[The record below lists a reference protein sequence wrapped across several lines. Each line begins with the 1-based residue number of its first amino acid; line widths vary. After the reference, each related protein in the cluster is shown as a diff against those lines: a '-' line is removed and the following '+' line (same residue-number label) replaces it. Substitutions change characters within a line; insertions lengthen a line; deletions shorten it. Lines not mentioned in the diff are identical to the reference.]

1 MAGDLLIIDM
11 PFETKATF
19 QAAGATVEQKI
30 FHSDRSWGTNRD
42 ILEQRLPL
50 TLAGPANRAGL
61 PAHAYVIFAA
71 AKRQQVA
78 TYCANPV
85 QMAKLNNHLVKLCR
99 PLRVVTANPHLAQWP
114 GVGVNG
120 AANLLLAALNQG
132 NVVVE
137 YYKQDGSPVIDVFGK
152 TWQLNQE

>member
-85 QMAKLNNHLVKLCR
+85 QIIPLHTSRRERLVNCR
-99 PLRVVTANPHLAQWP
+99 GLPFTLAFCAAREWHEQRRAGQQWNSRASIWATS
-114 GVGVNG
+114 G
-120 AANLLLAALNQG
+120 
-132 NVVVE
+132 
-137 YYKQDGSPVIDVFGK
+137 
-152 TWQLNQE
+152 